1 MPSNSF
7 RRDSSRP
14 VASTR
19 TPRAKR
25 SRITSNDILE
35 VAPRMRQDFVGVCAP
50 ILPLLV
56 LKQRATLTNGTPHL
70 KKAGGSTA
78 LRNKCMVVQPK
89 LCLTRLL
96 YVRREGAGQKHRR
109 SRGVCFAVLALV
121 HGVATLIIR
130 YRTSR
135 DLSHT
140 FWKACMQ
147 KKCEQIHAKRLQ
159 KTCKLLSASPST
171 LKSFCVTV

>member
-35 VAPRMRQDFVGVCAP
+35 VAPRMRQDFVGVCAS

-78 LRNKCMVVQPK
+78 LRNKCMVVQPR
-89 LCLTRLL
+89 LCLTGLL
-96 YVRREGAGQKHRR
+96 CAKRTCGPTASSQQGRMLCSPCAR
-109 SRGVCFAVLALV
+109 SRC
-121 HGVATLIIR
+121 R
-130 YRTSR
+130 DSR
-135 DLSHT
+135 LSSSDSSHLSHT
-140 FWKACMQ
+140 FWKACVT
-147 KKCEQIHAKRLQ
+147 I
-159 KTCKLLSASPST
+159 
-171 LKSFCVTV
+171 CVQRSQCL